1 MRIKSLFIVIFISG
15 FLLNCTTEKGDY
27 YTPSSEN
34 EFEYK
39 IDQFADL
46 KIIRY
51 QIPGWDELTLKEKKL
66 VYYLTQAGLS
76 GRDIM
81 YDQN

>member
-1 MRIKSLFIVIFISG
+1 MRIKSLLIVIFISA
-15 FLLNCTTEKGDY
+15 FLFNCTTEKGDY

-51 QIPGWDELTLKEKKL
+51 QIPGWDELTLKENFSSPKYIKF
-66 VYYLTQAGLS
+66 
-76 GRDIM
+76 
-81 YDQN
+81 